1 MKIVFSILLLLITG
15 IYILPVKETLKSG
28 SAVCMADMDS
38 EKEDCSKKEKNKD
51 LFSYINTAYVIVNNV
66 CNNKYHHISFCIPA
80 LLHTVETPP
89 PDLA

>member
-1 MKIVFSILLLLITG
+1 MKFILSILLLLITSV
-15 IYILPVKETLKSG
+15 YILPVKEMLCKSD
-28 SAVCMADMDS
+28 SICMADMDS

-66 CNNKYHHISFCIPA
+66 CNNKYHQISFSIPA